1 MEQEWLLIDM
11 HTHSGASAKRKHSE
25 NVWPM
30 SAKEFVDTLYDYGNK
45 VFSVTDHN
53 SFDAKFYDEMDQ
65 FIVDNHLQMKLIN
78 GVEFDTYIDDNNF
91 IQICIYFEDHVE
103 RTELEAIVDNLYD
116 HDEKPRFDKIL
127 NCLASLN
134 CKLIVIPHGDK
145 QGKRRVNANHDK

>member
-1 MEQEWLLIDM
+1 MFIDRYA
-11 HTHSGASAKRKHSE
+11 HTFWCFSKRKHGE
-25 NVWPM
+25 NVRPM

-45 VFSVTDHN
+45 IFSVTDHN

-65 FIVDNHLQMKLIN
+65 YIVDNHLQMKLIN
-78 GVEFDTYIDDNNF
+78 GVEFDTYIDDKNF
-91 IQICIYFEDHVE
+91 IQICIYFEDYVE

-127 NCLASLN
+127 NCLALLN

-145 QGKRRVNANHDK
+145 QGKRRVNANNDK